1 MLETSDAAERPA
13 DAPASDFTLDA
24 GFLPSILEVV
34 CRNTGMGFAAVARVT
49 AHEWVAAMVKD
60 DIDFGLSAG
69 DELDIDTTICKEVRA
84 SRDPVFI
91 ENVAQSP
98 HWSAHPTPA
107 RYGFQSYISMPIFR
121 PGGAFYGTLCAID
134 VHPRAIDRPEIV
146 NMFRLFAD
154 LIGHHLDAQERLA
167 TSEANLATSEA
178 NLASSEANLATSE
191 ANLATSQASLTDER
205 ATSELREQFIAVL
218 GHDLR
223 SPLSALTS
231 GISILA
237 RQPQSEKS
245 GQILT
250 LMRQSSSRMSGLIDN
265 VLDFAR
271 GRLGGGISLDRQP
284 VDMTAL
290 LAELVEEHR
299 SSHPDRQIRLDC
311 PRDLYLN
318 CDPRRLSQ
326 LVSNLLGNAL
336 THGSSAEP
344 VRVVCQQNDGFTLS
358 VANGGAAISD
368 GARARLFQPFKRGG
382 QGNSSGDGL
391 GLGLYIASQ
400 VAIAHG
406 GALSVKSDEQETV
419 FTLNIPAA
427 A

>member
-34 CRNTGMGFAAVARVT
+34 CRNTGMGFAAIARVT

-69 DELDIDTTICKEVRA
+69 DELDVDTTICKEVRA
-84 SRDPVFI
+84 SREPVFI

-98 HWSAHPTPA
+98 FWSAHPTPA

-178 NLASSEANLATSE
+178 NLA
-191 ANLATSQASLTDER
+191 TSQANLTDER

-231 GISILA
+231 GISILG

-245 GQILT
+245 GHVLT

-271 GRLGGGISLDRQP
+271 GRLGGGISLDRQS

-299 SSHPDRQIRLDC
+299 SSHPDREIRLDC

-344 VRVVCQQNDGFTLS
+344 VRVVCQQDDGFTLS

-368 GARARLFQPFKRGG
+368 GALARLFQPFKRGG
-382 QGNSSGDGL
+382 QDSSGSGDGL

-406 GALSVKSDEQETV
+406 GGLSVKSDQRETV
-419 FTLNIPAA
+419 FTLHIPTDS
-427 A
+427 